1 MNLEDFNKKLGLLVK
16 IVLKLIVIAV
26 IIVWLI
32 YLIITIYQTL
42 NL

>member
-16 IVLKLIVIAV
+16 IVLKLIVIAI